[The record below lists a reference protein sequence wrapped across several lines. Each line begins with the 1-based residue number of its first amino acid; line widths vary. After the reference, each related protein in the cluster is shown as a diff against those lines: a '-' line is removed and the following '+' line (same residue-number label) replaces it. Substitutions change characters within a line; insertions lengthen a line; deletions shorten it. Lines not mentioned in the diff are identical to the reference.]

1 MNTRFLYTPILIAAL
16 IGACTSAAGQINSL
30 RGVVEDS
37 LSSERLPGA
46 TLVVKDTYNGVSTN
60 VDGTFEFRNLPEGEV
75 ILVVN
80 YLGYKP
86 KEISIRMP
94 DEDGSFRKIQ
104 LPPMSTRLGAVNIVS
119 SYDGTQRALNQQ
131 RSSDNIK
138 NVVSADQIGKTP
150 DVNVAEALQRIPGV
164 NINRDKGEGSEV
176 SIRGTPIHFTTVSI
190 NGEQIPSVQQS
201 GVRTEALDLIPAD
214 QLGSMEVTK
223 AITPDMDG
231 DAIGGNINLR
241 TPTAR
246 GTDLSIRAEAGAGYN
261 DLSGGINGIGRLRV
275 AKRFFANDELP
286 QGRLGVMTGVSFFG
300 TDNSEDRIDARWQGL
315 PRPVQSIDGD
325 TIVMQDYQFRKT
337 ENNRTRI
344 GATATIDYKFN
355 KNHDIIFNYMYNQRE
370 DNDVR
375 NRLRFDLDRSASTWF
390 ALDSI
395 GEGRVRRDI
404 NIWDELKTNH
414 NFNLQGFHTM
424 GLWKLEWG
432 GFYTISE
439 RDFSSTRGD
448 FAREGVGI
456 VARNEG
462 GIYNEVPQFDIY
474 GNIPSLY
481 DPLLLDDFRRYEE
494 DEESARADNLVGK
507 VNLTREYLLGDYK
520 GFIKFGAKVRSQQNS
535 KSRNNVVFAWNDPN
549 QVLGLE
555 ESFVRVISDEEPN
568 EYLNGRYRL
577 APLIDEES
585 FTAYIDDNRR
595 FLTVSDD
602 AWDSRR
608 LSLSDTYDAFEDIY
622 SAYAMTRIQ
631 IEKLM
636 VLAGFR
642 YEYNDVRYDAFDV
655 LREGTNV
662 VASPIQG
669 GNNYGFLLPN
679 LQLKYNLN
687 KMTNFRFAY
696 TQSYA
701 RPNFVNLVPFINYDV
716 DAITLRLGNP
726 ELQPSLSNN
735 LDLMFEQYFSNAGL
749 ISVGAFY
756 KHMDRFQFTRSE
768 PSLAEDFPGFPGT
781 AGFSFEQEQNG
792 ELAEVFGVEVSIMSQ
807 LNFLPDA
814 FKGFNV
820 VLNYTFTESDA
831 FTQERNDIS
840 LPGQA
845 NHTWNAMLGYDYKGF
860 SSRISVNYNGSFL
873 NSVAGNKN
881 DDIIQDERLQVDF
894 NVNQRIAKRLTVYAE
909 FVNITN
915 APAIRYQGIPE
926 RISRIAYFGWW
937 TRFGLTYRL

>member
-1 MNTRFLYTPILIAAL
+1 MKARLFYTSILIYTML
-16 IGACTSAAGQINSL
+16 FMGISAYSQNYSL

-37 LSSERLPGA
+37 LSGDRLPGA
-46 TLVVKDTYNGVSTN
+46 TLVLKDTYNGVSTD
-60 VDGTFEFRNLPEGEV
+60 VDGNFEFRTLPQGEI
-75 ILVVN
+75 ILVVS
-80 YLGYKP
+80 YLGYEP
-86 KEISIRMP
+86 KEINLNMP
-94 DEDGSFRKIQ
+94 EDDGSFRKIK
-104 LPPMSTRLGAVNIVS
+104 LRSMSKMLGAVNIVS

-131 RSSDNIK
+131 RASDNIK

-150 DVNVAEALQRIPGV
+150 DVNVAEALQRIPGI

-176 SIRGTPIHFTTVSI
+176 SIRGTPVHFTTVSI

-201 GVRTEALDLIPAD
+201 GQRTEALDLIPAD
-214 QLGSMEVTK
+214 QLGSIEVTK

-246 GTDLSIRAEAGAGYN
+246 GIDLSIRAEAGAGYN
-261 DLSGGINGIGRLRV
+261 DLSGGFNGIGRFRIS
-275 AKRFFANDELP
+275 KRFFATDELP
-286 QGRLGVMTGVSFFG
+286 QGKLGIMTGVSFFG

-315 PRPVQSIDGD
+315 PRPVQALDGD

-355 KNHDIIFNYMYNQRE
+355 KNHDIIFNYMYNRRE

-375 NRLRFDLDRSASTWF
+375 NRLRFDFDRAASTWYD
-390 ALDSI
+390 LDSL

-414 NFNLQGFHTM
+414 NFNLQGFHEM
-424 GLWKLEWG
+424 GLWTLEWG
-432 GFYTISE
+432 GYYTYSE
-439 RDFSSTRGD
+439 RDFASTRGD

-456 VARNEG
+456 VARNQG
-462 GIYNEVPQFDIY
+462 GIYSEVPQFDIY
-474 GNIPSLY
+474 GNFPPLD
-481 DPLLLDDFRRYEE
+481 DPLLLNDFRRYEE
-494 DEESARADNLVGK
+494 DEESAQADNIVGK
-507 VNLTREYLLGDYK
+507 INVTREYLLGEYK

-535 KSRNNVVFAWNDPN
+535 KFRNNVVFAWNDPN

-555 ESFVRVISDEEPN
+555 ESFARVISDREPI
-568 EYLNGRYRL
+568 EYLNDRYRL
-577 APLIDEES
+577 APLIDDEAFTNYIEE
-585 FTAYIDDNRR
+585 NRR
-595 FLTVSDD
+595 FLTQSDD

-622 SAYAMTRIQ
+622 SAYAMTRLQ
-631 IEKLM
+631 INQLM

-655 LREGTNV
+655 FREGTSV
-662 VASPIQG
+662 IASPIQG
-669 GNNYGFLLPN
+669 GSNYGFLLPN
-679 LQLKYNLN
+679 LQMKYSIN
-687 KMTNFRFAY
+687 KMTNIRFAY

-701 RPNFVNLVPFINYDV
+701 RPNFVDLVPFINYDV

-735 LDLMFEQYFSNAGL
+735 LDLMFERYFSNAGL

-792 ELAEVFGVEVSIMSQ
+792 ELAEVYGVEVSIMSQ
-807 LNFLPDA
+807 LDFLPGIL
-814 FKGFNV
+814 KGFNV

-831 FTQERNDIS
+831 FTQERDDIS

-845 NHTWNAMLGYDYKGF
+845 QHTWNAMLGYDYKGF
-860 SSRISVNYNGSFL
+860 SSRISLNYNGSFL
-873 NSVAGNKN
+873 NSVAGNLN

-894 NVNQRIAKRLTVYAE
+894 NVNQRITERISVYAE

-937 TRFGLTYRL
+937 TRFGLTFKL